1 MSIIPIV
8 MFAYFFNGIFINL
21 AAGLHITKRT
31 GGLPIATGAAALVNV
46 VATYVLVPPLGIDGA
61 AWAKVAAYVV
71 SVAVLWWF
79 VQRVYPMRYDWTRVT
94 LVVGATAAIYLAVL
108 NVTPDPFTASG
119 IGARVLAVPVLF
131 GVLVAT
137 GLWDISWLRHLR
149 RNPRSN
155 IDT

>member
-1 MSIIPIV
+1 M
-8 MFAYFFNGIFINL
+8 
-21 AAGLHITKRT
+21 
-31 GGLPIATGAAALVNV
+31 
-46 VATYVLVPPLGIDGA
+46 
-61 AWAKVAAYVV
+61 V